1 MRFIKPYQEFNIN
14 EKENTSYSPLSAY
27 RAVALGVNRAF
38 NLLGYFY
45 SIANKD
51 IKKDEWKNLTSS
63 ILSTKNYEAKWDA
76 VIKSAKDIQSNIEKY
91 ASGRRDD
98 GLNVGRFF
106 DVGVNSRSIPIALE
120 KFRSASNLLTN
131 NLSPNQI
138 RERLSLLD
146 QAIPMNPYKL
156 DESLINEGAGK
167 KRAPGESEVLL
178 VADNLSSSVTNA
190 LSTARNLKQLFPD
203 AVQFIDNVVS
213 KYISPAAEKVKEVI
227 ETEAPDASL
236 EISKSIR
243 NSYKRD
249 GWLINNVQEKY
260 LVDQYRDLLDLQ
272 DSVKT
277 GLEKIRKAKENII
290 DELAPSSDAGEFVD
304 AGNRILDL
312 IEDKIA
318 EKDKVEELR
327 RRAGLMIPI
336 AQDEPLPSTA
346 STTTT
351 TSGPRS
357 LVDPNE
363 LRDLL
368 QRKIS
373 RNR

>member
-1 MRFIKPYQEFNIN
+1 
-14 EKENTSYSPLSAY
+14 
-27 RAVALGVNRAF
+27 
-38 NLLGYFY
+38 
-45 SIANKD
+45 
-51 IKKDEWKNLTSS
+51 
-63 ILSTKNYEAKWDA
+63 
-76 VIKSAKDIQSNIEKY
+76 
-91 ASGRRDD
+91 
-98 GLNVGRFF
+98 
-106 DVGVNSRSIPIALE
+106 
-120 KFRSASNLLTN
+120 
-131 NLSPNQI
+131 
-138 RERLSLLD
+138 
-146 QAIPMNPYKL
+146 
-156 DESLINEGAGK
+156 
-167 KRAPGESEVLL
+167 
-178 VADNLSSSVTNA
+178 
-190 LSTARNLKQLFPD
+190 
-203 AVQFIDNVVS
+203 VVS

-336 AQDEPLPSTA
+336 AQDEPLPSTS